1 VYRIGKEH
9 RELFAPRRFGIS
21 MCVVLRGDSMPFDDY
36 RYVVEYESAEGDVIT
51 RYYRGWQ
58 TAYAF
63 IGNYAVWLI
72 RRLSDRV
79 VIAQSRPLGTQT
91 GSTGKQE
98 EAR

>member
-1 VYRIGKEH
+1 MDDFSNAASFH
-9 RELFAPRRFGIS
+9 
-21 MCVVLRGDSMPFDDY
+21 MRGGACRKASKSMPFDDY